1 MRKLKIILGLG
12 ALVISLF
19 LGINAIYAPPA
30 GGSQITDEEVVGAIS
45 NAHHEVLTG
54 GANFNLNELE
64 DMIGHYLAHPNLDDC
79 VSETGSASGEPIYH
93 LYFKAGV
100 NECLGGYECT
110 TPGDTCCAYNWN
122 TQQYEEYVCA

>member
-1 MRKLKIILGLG
+1 MRKLKIILGIVVLII
-12 ALVISLF
+12 LLF

-30 GGSQITDEEVVGAIS
+30 GGSQITEEEYLGAYFVVGKDVYRGEGKFTKNHLLDVI
-45 NAHHEVLTG
+45 E
-54 GANFNLNELE
+54 F
-64 DMIGHYLAHPNLDDC
+64 YLANPNLDDC
-79 VSETGSASGEPIYH
+79 VSETGGESGEPIYH
-93 LYFKAGV
+93 VLFKAGV